1 MTIKVANMSTGVAGS
16 STAAEA
22 TTNSTTTSQFTSFR
36 IHY

>member
-1 MTIKVANMSTGVAGS
+1 MTIKVANMSTGVAAGS

-22 TTNSTTTSQFTSFR
+22 TTTSTTSHFTSFS